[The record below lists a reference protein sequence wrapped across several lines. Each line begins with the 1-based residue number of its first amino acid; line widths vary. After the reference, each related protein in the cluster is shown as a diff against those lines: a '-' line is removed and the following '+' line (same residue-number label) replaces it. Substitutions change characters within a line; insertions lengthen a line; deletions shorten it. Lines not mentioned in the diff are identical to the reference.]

1 MNKYLSLLQFS
12 LYNLVS
18 LPFNIVY
25 RFVNDIDV
33 KDAVRVA
40 QETVDLL
47 VDEDE
52 GVEDD
57 GYHDHEEDFAEEGD
71 VEADDVSS
79 KVDPKDEVQEGFGKG
94 VLHPRE
100 LVHCGEQSAIAGGSR
115 LDKSKLGASLL
126 DHSPLGNL
134 LGSF

>member
-1 MNKYLSLLQFS
+1 MHHVDVEDTVWIAQKA
-12 LYNLVS
+12 
-18 LPFNIVY
+18 
-25 RFVNDIDV
+25 VN
-33 KDAVRVA
+33 
-40 QETVDLL
+40 LL

-52 GVEDD
+52 GMEDD
-57 GYHDHEEDFAEEGD
+57 RDHDHEEDFAEEGD

-79 KVDPKDEVQEGFGKG
+79 KVDPKDEVKEGFGKG

-115 LDKSKLGASLL
+115 LDKSKLGAGLL

-134 LGSF
+134 LRSFGS

>member
-1 MNKYLSLLQFS
+1 MMNKYLSLLQFS

-18 LPFNIVY
+18 FPFNIVY

-71 VEADDVSS
+71 VEADDVSG
-79 KVDPKDEVQEGFGKG
+79 KVDPEDKVEEGFGKC
-94 VLHPRE
+94 VLHPRK
-100 LVHCGEQSAIAGGSR
+100 LVYSCQQGSI
-115 LDKSKLGASLL
+115 SS
-126 DHSPLGNL
+126 
-134 LGSF
+134 